1 MAINVN
7 TVYSTVLLLLN
18 QEQRGYMTPT
28 EFNSI
33 ATQVQLEIFEK
44 YSQDLNQQLRVE
56 QTDADYANRIA
67 SITEKMAVFKTLG
80 FGVYNA
86 DAGGSP
92 ARPYFTVPSNLYKIG
107 TVAWNA
113 NNAAFPAEVEELT
126 ANAFYNIQKSDLT
139 TPTQTYP
146 VYLNEGNKLFVA
158 PSTIVAP
165 PMPSSINLEINY
177 LRVPVSPKWNFTVG
191 GLGQYLFVEPTAA
204 NNPSINFELMPSE
217 QTTVILKI
225 LFYAGLVIE
234 DPTVI
239 QVAAQQV
246 QSQEVNKKS

>member
-1 MAINVN
+1 MAIGVN
-7 TVYSTVLLLLN
+7 TVYNTVLLLLN
-18 QEQRGYMTPT
+18 KEQRGYMTPT

-56 QTDADYANRIA
+56 QTDADYANRIV
-67 SITEKMAVFKTLG
+67 SVTEKMAVFKALG
-80 FGVYNA
+80 VGTFNT
-86 DAGGSP
+86 DASSTP
-92 ARPYFTVPSNLYKIG
+92 SRPYFTLPDDLYKLG
-107 TVAWNA
+107 TVAWA
-113 NNAAFPAEVEELT
+113 SGTSSFPTEVEELT

-139 TPTQTYP
+139 APSQSYP
-146 VYLNEGNKLFVA
+146 VYLYENSRLYVSPA
-158 PSTIVAP
+158 
-165 PMPSSINLEINY
+165 SIDATPVGGLSVNY
-177 LRVPVSPKWNFTVG
+177 LRVPRAPSWGFTVG
-191 GLGQYLFVEPTAA
+191 QLGQYVFNDDV
-204 NNPSINFELMPSE
+204 NFSSDFELMSSE

>member
-1 MAINVN
+1 MAISVN
-7 TVYSTVLLLLN
+7 TVYNTVLLLLN
-18 QEQRGYMTPT
+18 KEQRGYMTPT

-67 SITEKMAVFKTLG
+67 SITEKMAVFKALG
-80 FGVYNA
+80 VGVFNT
-86 DAGGSP
+86 DASSTP
-92 ARPYFTVPSNLYKIG
+92 SRPYFTLPIDLYKLG
-107 TVAWNA
+107 TVAWA
-113 NNAAFPAEVEELT
+113 NGISSFPTEVEELT

-139 TPTQTYP
+139 APSESYP
-146 VYLNEGNKLFVA
+146 VYLYENSRLYVSPATVDATPVGGLSV
-158 PSTIVAP
+158 
-165 PMPSSINLEINY
+165 NY
-177 LRVPVSPKWNFTVG
+177 LRIPNSPRWNFVVG
-191 GLGQYLFVEPTAA
+191 GLGQYTFIEPTAA
-204 NNPSINFELMPSE
+204 TNPSQDFELMSSE

>member
-1 MAINVN
+1 MAISVN
-7 TVYSTVLLLLN
+7 TVYNTVLLLLN
-18 QEQRGYMTPT
+18 KEQRGYMTPT

-56 QTDADYANRIA
+56 QTDADYANRIV
-67 SITEKMAVFKTLG
+67 SVTEKMAVFKALG
-80 FGVYNA
+80 VGVFNT
-86 DAGGSP
+86 DASSTP
-92 ARPYFTVPSNLYKIG
+92 SRPYFTLPDDLYKLG
-107 TVAWNA
+107 TVAWA
-113 NNAAFPAEVEELT
+113 SGTSSFPTEVEELT

-139 TPTQTYP
+139 APSQSYP
-146 VYLNEGNKLFVA
+146 VYLYENNRLYVSPA
-158 PSTIVAP
+158 
-165 PMPSSINLEINY
+165 SIDATPVGGLSVNY
-177 LRVPVSPKWNFTVG
+177 LRVPSAPRWNFVVG
-191 GLGQYLFVEPTAA
+191 SLGQYTFIEPTDAT
-204 NNPSINFELMPSE
+204 NPSQNFELMSSE

-246 QSQEVNKKS
+246 QSQETNKKS

>member
-1 MAINVN
+1 MAISVN
-7 TVYSTVLLLLN
+7 TVYNTVLLLLN
-18 QEQRGYMTPT
+18 KEQRGYMTPT

-56 QTDADYANRIA
+56 QTDADYANRIV
-67 SITEKMAVFKTLG
+67 SVTEKMAVFKALG
-80 FGVYNA
+80 VGVFNT
-86 DAGGSP
+86 DASSTP
-92 ARPYFTVPSNLYKIG
+92 SRPYFTLPDDLYKLG
-107 TVAWNA
+107 TVAWA
-113 NNAAFPAEVEELT
+113 SGTSSFPTEVEELT

-139 TPTQTYP
+139 APSQSYP
-146 VYLNEGNKLFVA
+146 VYLYENSRLYVSPA
-158 PSTIVAP
+158 
-165 PMPSSINLEINY
+165 SIDATPVGGLSVNY
-177 LRVPVSPKWNFTVG
+177 LRVPSAPRWNFVVG
-191 GLGQYLFVEPTAA
+191 SLGQYTFIEPTDAT
-204 NNPSINFELMPSE
+204 NPSRNFELMSSE